1 MKKELYLDPHRSHII
16 IGDKRYIIGK
26 AKYKIVDGI
35 RHIDRY
41 ELEEVKLSDY
51 DNVLDEIVK
60 RVKNKVSI
68 EKVLKE
74 AFKKLAVNER
84 EKLLKLLK
92 SKKAKISEQEGCY
105 GIVVGGKHFQIF
117 E

>member
-1 MKKELYLDPHRSHII
+1 MKRELYLDPHRQHII
-16 IGDKRYIIGK
+16 IEGKRYVIGK
-26 AKYKIVDGI
+26 AKYRIVDGV

-41 ELEEVKLSDY
+41 KLEEVKLSDY
-51 DNVLDEIVK
+51 NKTLDEIVK
-60 RVKNKVSI
+60 RVKNKVSV

-74 AFKKLAVNER
+74 ALKKLSVSER

-92 SKKAKISEQEGCY
+92 TGKGKVREQEGCY
-105 GIVVGGKHFQIF
+105 GIAVGKKYFQIF